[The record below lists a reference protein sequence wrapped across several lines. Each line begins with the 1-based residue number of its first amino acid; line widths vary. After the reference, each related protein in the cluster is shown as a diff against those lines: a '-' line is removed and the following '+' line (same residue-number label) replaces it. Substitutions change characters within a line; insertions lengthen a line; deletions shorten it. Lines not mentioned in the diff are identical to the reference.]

1 MSTKGLFS
9 TKNYSRGDLVIG
21 FGSTEV
27 VTTPHYLTVQ
37 IAIDQ
42 HIHLSPAYLQFINHS
57 CNPNVLF
64 NTTTMELESV
74 RDIKAGDEFTFF
86 YPATEW
92 KMSQKF
98 DCHCC
103 EKNCIGLFQGAV
115 DTSIEILNKYKLTDF
130 IQSMLIEKGYTRL

>member
-57 CNPNVLF
+57 CNPTVLF

-74 RDIKAGDEFTFF
+74 RDIKAGEQLFEDYATFSH
-86 YPATEW
+86 PA
-92 KMSQKF
+92 F
-98 DCHCC
+98 LFPLL
-103 EKNCIGLFQGAV
+103 EKYECTPDYYQIPV
-115 DTSIEILNKYKLTDF
+115 
-130 IQSMLIEKGYTRL
+130 